1 MSHERPFT
9 SLVRSTEASLL
20 RRIHA
25 RIESG
30 GVATREQF
38 GDLMV
43 AAFQDG
49 RLSPRQLALDFGYSL
64 SAVYRW
70 IDQSTAP
77 HRSQWPLVAEWVKV
91 QLAEKA
97 KCLEAKEG
105 VEA

>member
-1 MSHERPFT
+1 MSHDQPFT

-30 GVATREQF
+30 GVSSRGQF
-38 GDLMV
+38 GDLMA
-43 AAFQDG
+43 AAFEDG
-49 RLSPRQLALDFGYSL
+49 RLSPRDLARDFGYSL

-70 IDQSTAP
+70 IDGSTAP
-77 HRSQWPLVAEWVKV
+77 HRSQWPLVAQWVMERLAIKAG
-91 QLAEKA
+91 QLE
-97 KCLEAKEG
+97 CEEE